1 LLHSSTAKQSNDF
14 DTFEEKYF
22 SMMKSIALIVFLIH
36 GLTLM
41 GQVKTEIH
49 GHRGA
54 RGHMP
59 ENTIPSFI
67 RALELGAHAIELDV
81 VITKDRQVLVSH
93 EPYMSAGICTDAQG
107 NKLDNPSK
115 SHNIYEMTLAETRNY
130 DCGSLPH
137 SRFKGQ
143 EKMVVHKPLLS
154 EVVDAVEQFMK
165 DKPKRRIVY
174 NVEIKSQPK
183 TDGTHH
189 PVPAD
194 YVQLV
199 YAEMKRLNILDK
211 SMVQSFDLRILQEL
225 RKLDA
230 DLPISFLIANAKSW
244 EKNIEELGFV
254 PQYYTPY
261 YKLMKKKT
269 VKQLQAK
276 NMKVGVWTVN
286 DEKVIRKLMRWGV
299 DVIITDYPDRGV
311 AELST
316 ER

>member
-1 LLHSSTAKQSNDF
+1 LLHDATVKQSPLF
-14 DTFEEKYF
+14 DTFDEKF
-22 SMMKSIALIVFLIH
+22 LWMSKSVGVIVFLIH
-36 GLTLM
+36 GCILM
-41 GQVKTEIH
+41 GQIKTEIH

-54 RGHMP
+54 RGHLP

-67 RALELGAHAIELDV
+67 RALEQGANAIELDV
-81 VITKDRQVLVSH
+81 VITKDRNVLVSH
-93 EPYMSAGICTDAQG
+93 EPYMSSGICVDAEG
-107 NKLDNPSK
+107 NKLQNPSK
-115 SHNIYEMTLAETRNY
+115 MHNIYEMTVAETRSY

-137 SRFKGQ
+137 SRFKDQ

-154 EVVDAVEQFMK
+154 EVVEAVEQFMA
-165 DKPKRRIVY
+165 DKPKRPIVY

-189 PVPAD
+189 PEPVD
-194 YVQLV
+194 YAQLV
-199 YAEMKRLNILDK
+199 YAEMKRLNIVGK

-244 EKNIEELGFV
+244 EKNIQELGFV

-261 YKLMKKKT
+261 YKLIKKKT

-286 DEKVIRKLMRWGV
+286 DQKLIRKLISWGV
-299 DVIITDYPDRGV
+299 DIIITDYPDRGV
-311 AELST
+311 AEIPAA
-316 ER
+316 R